1 MVPLRVR
8 LPFQDVAK
16 KAEEERKDADHR
28 NQSQI
33 HRRGTTPAV
42 HSVPAIFAGLPRS
55 PIALDEFIK
64 AQTVRRV

>member
-1 MVPLRVR
+1 MGPLRVR

-16 KAEEERKDADHR
+16 KAGEERKDADHR
-28 NQSQI
+28 NQPQF
-33 HRRGTTPAV
+33 HRPGATPAL
-42 HSVPAIFAGLPRS
+42 HSVLAIFAGLPRS